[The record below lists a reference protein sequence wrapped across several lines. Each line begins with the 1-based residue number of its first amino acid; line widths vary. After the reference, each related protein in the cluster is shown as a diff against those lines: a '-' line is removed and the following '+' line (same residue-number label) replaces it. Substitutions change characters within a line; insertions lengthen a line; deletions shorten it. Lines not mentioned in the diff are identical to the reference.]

1 MTPTSF
7 LVLAEGGLISPQPGL
22 AIWTLLSFTIVFV
35 ILRWKVWGPLGAMI
49 DEREKTIQDAIDT
62 AKNERAAAEKVLAE
76 QKAVAEQ
83 ARKEAAEMV
92 RQSQAEV
99 AKAKAELVEKAKAE
113 ADALLV
119 TARKTIEAEKAKALS
134 EIRAVAVELAIGAAG
149 NLLNKNLDD
158 AAHKALAAD
167 FIEKAAKQGKIQ
179 A

>member
-22 AIWTLLSFTIVFV
+22 AIWTLLSFAIVFT
-35 ILRWKVWGPLGAMI
+35 LLAWKVWGPLGAMI
-49 DEREKTIQDAIDT
+49 DEREKVIQDSIET
-62 AKNERAAAEKVLAE
+62 AKNERAAAEKLLAE

-92 RQSQAEV
+92 RQSQLEV

-113 ADALLV
+113 ADALLAA
-119 TARKTIEAEKAKALS
+119 ARKTIETEKAKALA
-134 EIRAVAVELAIGAAG
+134 EIRSVAVDLAIGAAG
-149 NLLNKNLDD
+149 KLLEKNLDD

-167 FIEKAAKQGKIQ
+167 FVAKAGQQGKVQ